1 VAKPGTILLVNADGH
16 RQRGQALF
24 RDLGLAAGGTVTMS
38 VGVDKARFVY
48 RLRRADGRTVGPYAI
63 WLQRW

>member
-1 VAKPGTILLVNADGH
+1 
-16 RQRGQALF
+16 
-24 RDLGLAAGGTVTMS
+24 MS
-38 VGVDKARFVY
+38 VGVDKAGFVY